1 MMELGEKLKSH
12 RENKGF
18 SQVFVAEKLNVSRQ
32 SISKWENDRGYP
44 DYDNLILLS
53 QLYEVSIGELLD
65 ENEKLKKKI
74 EHNNEDIARKKQK
87 LQLLR
92 NTLGKDES
100 LVLIGLSALASFI
113 FPVGIIVCMFVF
125 VRNKRCNSYYKL
137 IWLIS
142 ILALALNLYAGYG
155 HLANYMGW
163 GSVSIE
169 QIE

>member
-65 ENEKLKKKI
+65 ENEKLKKKLNI
-74 EHNNEDIARKKQK
+74 IMKILPARNRSSNFYEIRWEKMK
-87 LQLLR
+87 
-92 NTLGKDES
+92 
-100 LVLIGLSALASFI
+100 VWF
-113 FPVGIIVCMFVF
+113 
-125 VRNKRCNSYYKL
+125 
-137 IWLIS
+137 
-142 ILALALNLYAGYG
+142 
-155 HLANYMGW
+155 
-163 GSVSIE
+163 
-169 QIE
+169 